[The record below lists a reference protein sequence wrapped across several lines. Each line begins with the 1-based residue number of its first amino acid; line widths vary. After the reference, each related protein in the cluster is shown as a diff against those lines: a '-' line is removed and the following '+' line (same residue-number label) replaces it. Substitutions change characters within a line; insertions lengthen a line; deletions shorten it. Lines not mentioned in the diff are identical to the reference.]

1 MCSVHWKNVSWKREG
16 KAWQSDMKKWEE
28 LPEYMRNAQTKPYYE
43 ILSHKRAE
51 LVCKRIFDLIFSVVL
66 IVVLFPFMLVIGAA
80 VKLTSPGEVIFRQVR
95 ITTYGRKFYIYKFRT
110 MVSGAPDKGS
120 QVTVAGDARVTG
132 IGKFLRKVRLDE
144 LPQLFNIVKG
154 EMSFVGTRP
163 EVEKYVARYGPEMYA
178 TLLMPAGVTSTAS
191 IEYKDEEKLLIA
203 GTDVDEIYVNQIL
216 PEKMEYN
223 LRYIR
228 NYSLAKDFIV
238 LFRTVIAVLS

>member
-1 MCSVHWKNVSWKREG
+1 
-16 KAWQSDMKKWEE
+16 MKKWEE
-28 LPEYMRNAQTKPYYE
+28 LPEYMRNGQTEPYYE

-51 LVCKRIFDLIFSVVL
+51 LVCKRIFDLFFSLVL

-163 EVEKYVARYGPEMYA
+163 EVEKYVARYEPEMYA

-191 IEYKDEEKLLIA
+191 IEYKDEEKLLAA
-203 GTDVDEIYVNQIL
+203 GTDVDETYVNQIL
-216 PEKMEYN
+216 PAKMEYN

-228 NYSLAKDFIV
+228 HYSLAKDFVV

>member
-1 MCSVHWKNVSWKREG
+1 
-16 KAWQSDMKKWEE
+16 MKKWEE
-28 LPEYMRNAQTKPYYE
+28 LPEYMRNGQTKPYYD
-43 ILSHKRAE
+43 ILSHKRTA
-51 LVCKRIFDLIFSVVL
+51 LVCKRIFDLFFSIVL
-66 IVVLFPFMLVIGAA
+66 IVALFPFMLMIGAA

-120 QVTVAGDARVTG
+120 QVTVAGDARVTR

-163 EVEKYVARYGPEMYA
+163 EVEKYVARYEPEMYA

-191 IEYKDEEKLLIA
+191 IEYKDEEKLLTG
-203 GTDVDEIYVNQIL
+203 GTDVDEIYMKQIL

-228 NYSLAKDFIV
+228 HYSLAKDFIV
-238 LFRTVIAVLS
+238 LFRTVIAVLCKNGEGL

>member
-1 MCSVHWKNVSWKREG
+1 
-16 KAWQSDMKKWEE
+16 
-28 LPEYMRNAQTKPYYE
+28 MRNAQTKPYYE
-43 ILSHKRAE
+43 ILSRKRAE
-51 LVCKRIFDLIFSVVL
+51 LVCKRIFDLVFSLVL
-66 IVVLFPFMLVIGAA
+66 IAVLFPFMLAIGAA

-110 MVSGAPDKGS
+110 MVSDAADKGA

-163 EVEKYVARYGPEMYA
+163 EVEKYVAKYEPEMYA

-203 GTDVDEIYVNQIL
+203 GADVDEVYVNQIL

-228 NYSLAKDFIV
+228 HYSLAKDFVV